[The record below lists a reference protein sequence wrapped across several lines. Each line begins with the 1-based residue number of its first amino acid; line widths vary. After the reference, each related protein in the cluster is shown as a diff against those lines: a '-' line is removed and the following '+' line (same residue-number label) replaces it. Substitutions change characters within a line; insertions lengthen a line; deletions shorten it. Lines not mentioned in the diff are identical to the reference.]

1 MSRAESTRCCST
13 IRSPV
18 GSSLDCTRCYGRF
31 LRAVAHVT
39 LCHRAVAAPGAG
51 LMQRLALWGIAIA
64 LIGFT
69 FWPLVSSGPVRDA
82 SYGPIQAFSDGQ
94 SGVANTVMKAHTSR

>member
-1 MSRAESTRCCST
+1 
-13 IRSPV
+13 
-18 GSSLDCTRCYGRF
+18 
-31 LRAVAHVT
+31 VAHVT

-69 FWPLVSSGPVRDA
+69 FWPLASSGPVRDA
-82 SYGPIQAFSDGQ
+82 SYGPLQAFSDGQ